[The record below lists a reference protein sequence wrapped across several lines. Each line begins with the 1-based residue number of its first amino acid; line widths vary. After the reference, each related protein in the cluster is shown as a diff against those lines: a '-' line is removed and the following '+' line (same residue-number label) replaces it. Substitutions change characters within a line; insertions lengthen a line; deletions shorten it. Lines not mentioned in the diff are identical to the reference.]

1 MARAGSRSSLV
12 DASENL
18 LTYARL
24 EVTPKQVQ
32 RVAEDVGRAV
42 EDWNGRQD
50 AAPPGS
56 QDSPATVPILYV
68 SFDGTGVPM
77 RKSELHSSKCK
88 GPDGK
93 ARTREVKLACIF
105 TPNTTLTFSTATSFS
120 GTTSSARFSGSTAGL
135 FDPGSGP
142 SVGGGGGPIREIAI
156 PVPAGAKVPAL
167 FQDDT
172 PKPPQQLKALDRIAS
187 EFEQNVSEIPAGMTQ
202 EDVWEAARL
211 IADERYITLFGYQ
224 AYNQYHIKAAKEA
237 LKEKRARSNATGP

>member
-105 TPNTTLTFSTATSFS
+105 TPNTTLTFSTATNFLEQLLLRDFRDRRRVYSIQVRDLQSVAVEDRFAKLPFRFPQ
-120 GTTSSARFSGSTAGL
+120 GRRCRPFFKMTRRNRFS
-135 FDPGSGP
+135 
-142 SVGGGGGPIREIAI
+142 
-156 PVPAGAKVPAL
+156 K
-167 FQDDT
+167 
-172 PKPPQQLKALDRIAS
+172 
-187 EFEQNVSEIPAGMTQ
+187 
-202 EDVWEAARL
+202 
-211 IADERYITLFGYQ
+211 
-224 AYNQYHIKAAKEA
+224 
-237 LKEKRARSNATGP
+237 